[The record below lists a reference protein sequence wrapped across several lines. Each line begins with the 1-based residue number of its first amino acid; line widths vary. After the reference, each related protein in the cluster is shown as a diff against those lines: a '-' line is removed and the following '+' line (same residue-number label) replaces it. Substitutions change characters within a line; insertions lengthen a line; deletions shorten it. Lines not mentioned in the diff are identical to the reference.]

1 MYSLYKVHWS
11 CPYAIKKQWKAR
23 NFVPKPLWVP
33 WAVSLWHKRSA
44 MISTN
49 KSPAWTKLD
58 QWEWST
64 LPATNNTLSR
74 RSVAKVLGEFSLK
87 EHLFYAG
94 IFFSM
99 SLIVIFCFLLV
110 NRDNSSSS
118 SSSLSS
124 AQLSYYDGGKRPETK
139 LHVESIFAQIVCKLS
154 NDKTI
159 SFISIR
165 RICCDQWLFVK
176 FLNVWLFTFQ
186 MMFVPAYQIPT
197 MVGSIWQVSNLLQSD
212 FHNFYIFFVF
222 PTQ

>member
-1 MYSLYKVHWS
+1 MNYITSPARGGERRS
-11 CPYAIKKQWKAR
+11 EKQEIIEIFQPRPQWG
-23 NFVPKPLWVP
+23 
-33 WAVSLWHKRSA
+33 SA
-44 MISTN
+44 MSDQEASTEEA
-49 KSPAWTKLD
+49 KYCRRETPSSSLRPPSRRAHYLYMMRWEDKRAQTDSSPTIK
-58 QWEWST
+58 
-64 LPATNNTLSR
+64 TLSR

-124 AQLSYYDGGKRPETK
+124 AQLSYYDGGIRLACPEY
-139 LHVESIFAQIVCKLS
+139 FQQIVWKLS

-165 RICCDQWLFVK
+165 RICCDCL
-176 FLNVWLFTFQ
+176 
-186 MMFVPAYQIPT
+186 
-197 MVGSIWQVSNLLQSD
+197 
-212 FHNFYIFFVF
+212 
-222 PTQ
+222 

>member
-1 MYSLYKVHWS
+1 MSDQEPSREEAKYCRRETPSSSLRPPSRRAHYLYMMRWEQS
-11 CPYAIKKQWKAR
+11 TDSSPTIK
-23 NFVPKPLWVP
+23 
-33 WAVSLWHKRSA
+33 
-44 MISTN
+44 
-49 KSPAWTKLD
+49 
-58 QWEWST
+58 
-64 LPATNNTLSR
+64 TLSR

-124 AQLSYYDGGKRPETK
+124 AQLSYYDGGIRLACPGY
-139 LHVESIFAQIVCKLS
+139 FPQIVCKLS

-165 RICCDQWLFVK
+165 RICCDCL
-176 FLNVWLFTFQ
+176 
-186 MMFVPAYQIPT
+186 
-197 MVGSIWQVSNLLQSD
+197 
-212 FHNFYIFFVF
+212 
-222 PTQ
+222 